1 MPHRTYYNAVFG
13 EIERA
18 FNANDPLRVMRCFAL
33 PAVIRFR
40 DGGQVFDK
48 PVDLAVYF
56 RKRMEENSE
65 QGIRSYAF
73 HLGEAVAAGPVGM
86 AEVIWHRMGQ
96 NNASFPNS
104 RLWYIMVKTA
114 HGWRIEGMCDYD
126 RNAIVNNRQTRAVTG
141 M

>member
-1 MPHRTYYNAVFG
+1 MPHRTYYSAVFG
-13 EIERA
+13 ELEQA
-18 FNANDPLRVMRCFAL
+18 FNTDDPLRAMRCFAL
-33 PAVIRFR
+33 PAVIRSK
-40 DGGQVFDK
+40 DGVRVFDK
-48 PVDLAVYF
+48 PVDLAIFF
-56 RKRMEENSE
+56 RKRMELN
-65 QGIRSYAF
+65 RSRGVKRYAF
-73 HLGEAVAAGPVGM
+73 DLGEMVAAGPVGM